1 MNSRAR
7 LLLQRAELAPVR
19 ELPLALPHPHSALV
33 RLVAPSPCMERGQ
46 AEHGEAGGEVNPLD
60 CPPGLP
66 ATAQDSRWPRW
77 LMALLVVWA
86 ALAVVYSVASPIFE
100 PPDEVFHFP
109 VIDHIARTGSL
120 PVQDPQVET
129 RWHQEGSQPPLYYL
143 LSAPLIWPIDRSDL
157 AARQERNPHARIG
170 IGLATDNQAIVL
182 HDWDAES
189 FPWRGTALAVHLVR
203 FFSILLGLGTV
214 ICIYHLARLA
224 APGRPVVHLTATALA
239 AFNPMFLFISASVN
253 NDNLINLLSAATLAL
268 LLYLWHAGLTARRIG
283 ELSLLLALAS
293 LSKLSGLALYPLAAL
308 VILLI
313 HARDRLGWRSL
324 WRAGAIVIGVWL
336 VVAGWWYWRN
346 LRLYGEPTGM
356 NRMIAIIGP
365 REQTPSLADLLDEFQ
380 GLRLSF
386 WGVFGMFNV
395 IAPDALFDYAEA
407 LTLLAAL
414 GWALAGVMALARRR
428 SINIRLRRTDWPTC
442 LAQHRAALPVAL
454 LSLHALIVAAA
465 LLNWTRR
472 TPATQGR
479 LLFPAL
485 GPLAILAALGLAQL
499 FPRRWQRALPLA
511 TLPLLAFAVWLPWGT
526 IRPAY
531 TPPPVV
537 AALPEDTLPV
547 NARFGPIELLGVR
560 VSDAPVTPG
569 DERGGLRLTLY
580 WRPQAHTAQDMS
592 LYVQVFGLPRTD
604 VPDELQEIAKLD
616 SYPGGGLLRTST
628 WRLGVI
634 YADEYTLPIVP
645 AARTPVRPLLK
656 IGWRQFET
664 GEEFAPTAPD
674 GTPREPVMIAAGRV
688 IGQSRRLAVG
698 EPVEAVF
705 TAMLR
710 LNRADVSPVTAAPGD
725 AITVAL
731 EWEALARVRE
741 DFTILVHLIDSVAP
755 DRPLAQG
762 DSPALEGRW
771 PTSAWEP
778 HRAFV
783 DEHII
788 TLPPDLPP
796 GAYHVAVG
804 FYRPADFTRLPV
816 ETKHATLPGA
826 VVLPQTLVVEDR

>member
-1 MNSRAR
+1 
-7 LLLQRAELAPVR
+7 L
-19 ELPLALPHPHSALV
+19 
-33 RLVAPSPCMERGQ
+33 
-46 AEHGEAGGEVNPLD
+46 
-60 CPPGLP
+60 
-66 ATAQDSRWPRW
+66 T
-77 LMALLVVWA
+77 ALLVVWGT
-86 ALAVVYSVASPIFE
+86 LAVVYSIASPIFE

-120 PVQDPQVET
+120 PLQDPAVET
-129 RWHQEGSQPPLYYL
+129 LWHQEGSQPPLYYL
-143 LSAPLIWPIDRSDL
+143 LSAPLILPVDRSDL

-182 HDWDAES
+182 HDWDAEA
-189 FPWRGTALAVHLVR
+189 FPWRGTVLAVHLVR

-214 ICIYHLARLA
+214 ICIYHMARLA
-224 APGRPVVHLTATALA
+224 MPGRPAVHFTATALA
-239 AFNPMFLFISASVN
+239 AFNPMFLFISAAVN

-268 LLYLWHAGLTARRIG
+268 LLHLWHAGLTARRLWA
-283 ELSLLLALAS
+283 LSLLLALAS

-308 VILLI
+308 VTLLI
-313 HARDRLGWRSL
+313 HIRDRLGWRSL
-324 WRAGAIVIGVWL
+324 WRAGALVTAVWL

-346 LRLYGEPTGM
+346 LRLYGDPTGM
-356 NRMIAIIGP
+356 ERMIAIIGP

-414 GWALAGVMALARRR
+414 GWALAGAIALARRR
-428 SINIRLRRTDWPTC
+428 SITIRLYCKDWSTC
-442 LAQHRAALPVAL
+442 LTRHRAALPVIFLA
-454 LSLHALIVAAA
+454 LHALIVAAA

-499 FPRRWQRALPLA
+499 LPRRWERALPLA
-511 TLPLLAFAVWLPWGT
+511 TLPLLAFAAWLPWGT

-531 TPPPVV
+531 TPPPTV
-537 AALPEDTLPV
+537 AKLPADALPV
-547 NARFGPIELLGVR
+547 NTRFGPIELLGVR
-560 VSDAPVTPG
+560 VGDAPVIPG

-580 WRPQAHTAQDMS
+580 WRPQAHTLQDMS
-592 LYVQVFGLPRTD
+592 LYVQAFGLPDSAATGG
-604 VPDELQEIAKLD
+604 LQEIAKLD

-628 WRLGVI
+628 WTLGVI
-634 YADEYTLPIVP
+634 YADEYKLPVVP

-656 IGWRQFET
+656 IGWRHFET
-664 GEEFAPTAPD
+664 GEEFAPTTPD
-674 GTPREPVMIAAGRV
+674 GAPRGPVTVEAGRV
-688 IGQSRRLAVG
+688 IGEDVHLNTG
-698 EPVEAVF
+698 ESVEAVF
-705 TAMLR
+705 SGQLR
-710 LNRADVSPVTAAPGD
+710 LNRAAISPLIATPGETVS
-725 AITVAL
+725 VAL
-731 EWEALARVRE
+731 EWEALARVGE
-741 DFTILVHLIDSVAP
+741 DFTILVHLFDPAAP
-755 DRPLAQG
+755 DLPLAQG
-762 DSPALEGRW
+762 DSSPLGGRW

-778 HRAFV
+778 RLSFV

-796 GAYHVAVG
+796 GAYHIAVG
-804 FYRPADFTRLPV
+804 FYRPADFSRLPV